1 MTKTSL
7 ICLSS
12 PEGDSNYF
20 SGLMN
25 LKRDNG
31 DSFFNVI
38 NCFQI
43 CARCLKLDRVKAIQ
57 CKHIKSTAHWLSSA
71 KTKELKLL
79 YKASPEDAMR

>member
-31 DSFFNVI
+31 EDFFNVI

-43 CARCLKLDRVKAIQ
+43 CARCMKLDRVRAIQ

-71 KTKELKLL
+71 KTRELKLL